1 MSSRIVVLFMML
13 FLGCGL
19 LSADTITVTG
29 VDNTRGVT
37 SLLWIDEHGTPTN
50 VYYAGVINLLLNQ
63 TFQRDSLCAQ
73 LFVDIGLST
82 YNTTVMT
89 PYAAEAEFGR
99 NLEQAAWLVH
109 KELPLVTT
117 ADEGAGLQLAIWDIV
132 EDGGDGL
139 TQGNVKASTDPSN
152 PTDPTIPAWR
162 KRMKRNPWARAPTWP
177 SYTSTPPLAASRPR
191 CSSDPSSGVGRYRLR
206 SRPRWGSGDWDWWR
220 PVCCYGRSSATD
232 RGKRTPL
239 RSPRFCV

>member
-152 PTDPTIPAWR
+152 PTDPTILGLAEAYEKESVGEGSNLAFVYVNTSFGGVPAQ
-162 KRMKRNPWARAPTWP
+162 MLIGPEFGSGPVPTPEP
-177 SYTSTPPLAASRPR
+177 STLGLGGLGLVAASLLLRKKF
-191 CSSDPSSGVGRYRLR
+191 GYR
-206 SRPRWGSGDWDWWR
+206 SRKADPAS
-220 PVCCYGRSSATD
+220 
-232 RGKRTPL
+232 
-239 RSPRFCV
+239 